1 MRRARDQISA
11 VKPFEGRRS
20 DSCRDPAME
29 LPAGD
34 ASRARRCANTRS
46 VSENNCIQ
54 TSHSPLARAL
64 EAPLRGARFDG
75 YTLPVAPERVKSWIT
90 RRFHRDIVS
99 PEPSDAQSALCALV
113 SECASS
119 CSPPARALDAPSR
132 GARFDG
138 YAVPVTPER
147 FFWWTERRFHHLM
160 AFPEPSGAQAPAPRP
175 HRRVWKLSFT
185 PGESARR
192 PVAGGSFRRLR
203 GSSDAG
209 AILLVDQATVP
220 PPHDVYRA
228 GRCASTR
235 SAPAQTCVE
244 GLVHASARVLARPS
258 PRVPLRRLRGS
269 GDG

>member
-160 AFPEPSGAQAPAPRP
+160 AFPEPAGAQAPAPRP

-185 PGESARR
+185 LQRERSTPRR
-192 PVAGGSFRRLR
+192 G
-203 GSSDAG
+203 
-209 AILLVDQATVP
+209 
-220 PPHDVYRA
+220 
-228 GRCASTR
+228 
-235 SAPAQTCVE
+235 
-244 GLVHASARVLARPS
+244 GLVSTVTRFQ
-258 PRVPLRRLRGS
+258 
-269 GDG
+269 